1 MDNGGGQT
9 MTKGIHYY
17 GLYRDG
23 NRIAICHVQR
33 LDAGGFTQEPTG
45 ETFATQRE
53 AEAIITERNIQI
65 TKDLGLFEKAM
76 AS

>member
-1 MDNGGGQT
+1 

-33 LDAGGFTQEPTG
+33 LDEGGFTQEPTG

-53 AEAIITERNIQI
+53 AEALITRRNVEIANSLGTFER
-65 TKDLGLFEKAM
+65 AM